1 MNGQKKKYSMIVILG
16 PTATGKTALA
26 AQLAYYVDGEVISA
40 DSRQVYRGMDL
51 GTGKDIKDYDVQEKR
66 IPYYLIDI
74 ADPGHEYNVY
84 EFQRDFLK
92 VYNDIRTRD
101 KMAILCGGSGMYL
114 EAVLKGYHLV
124 KVPVNQQ
131 LRKEMEQREDEY
143 LIRELESFS
152 PLHNVTD
159 IKNRKRLIRA
169 LEIRYYYREHPDLLT
184 SFPEINHII
193 FGIRFDRQVIRQRIT
208 QRLKMRLSN
217 GMIDEVRRLL
227 DKGISP
233 DKLKFYGLEYK
244 YLTQYIIGEINYNDM
259 FQRLDSAIH
268 QFAKRQMTW
277 FRRMERGRF
286 RIHWIDG
293 HLKTADKI
301 EQIEMIVRMIEND
314 QR

>member
-1 MNGQKKKYSMIVILG
+1 MNGQEKKYSMIVILG

-26 AQLAYYVDGEVISA
+26 VQLAYHVDGEVISA
-40 DSRQVYRGMDL
+40 DSRQVYRGMNL
-51 GTGKDIKDYDVQEKR
+51 GTGKDIKDYDVREKR
-66 IPYYLIDI
+66 IPYHLIDI
-74 ADPGHEYNVY
+74 VDPGYEYNVY

-92 VYNDIRTRD
+92 VYNDIRARD

-152 PLHNVTD
+152 PLHNITD

-169 LEIRYYYREHPDLLT
+169 LEIQYYYREHPDLLT

-277 FRRMERGRF
+277 FRGMERGGF

-293 HLKTADKI
+293 HLKTAGKVG
-301 EQIEMIVRMIEND
+301 QIEMIIRMIENG
-314 QR
+314 

>member
-1 MNGQKKKYSMIVILG
+1 MLNGQEKKYSMIVILG

-26 AQLAYYVDGEVISA
+26 AQLAYHVDGEVISA

-66 IPYYLIDI
+66 IPYHLIDI
-74 ADPGHEYNVY
+74 VDTGHEYNVY

-124 KVPVNQQ
+124 KVSVNQQ

-169 LEIRYYYREHPDLLT
+169 LEIQYYYREHPDLLT
-184 SFPEINHII
+184 TFPEINHII

-286 RIHWIDG
+286 SIHWIDG
-293 HLKTADKI
+293 HLKTANKV
-301 EQIEMIVRMIEND
+301 EQIIKKSRAN
-314 QR
+314 